1 MNLSSR
7 GLAGLFL
14 KVISEPRTLAS
25 RLGFASVVLAA
36 AFGLRYGLSLSLRE
50 LAPFLFQLPAVVVV
64 TLISGARVGFVA
76 VVALVLANGA
86 LLPAS
91 AWGSLGSNL
100 GGPAEGSFGA
110 VAGLFSFTVNA
121 LGLWLIGTLMRV
133 SVRRLNATHGALLAA
148 VTEQNTVVATLEAL
162 LQHAPVGFAFF
173 DRRLRFMRVNET
185 LARMV
190 GIPAG
195 EHVGRSLVDML
206 PQLSNAITPGLE
218 QVRATGTVLA
228 DVEVEGATPA
238 APGVWR
244 HFLVSFFPVRTKGA
258 PAGGSTAKSETGEG
272 PSSGEAIDQEPEA
285 ISLVGMIVTEITGRK
300 TAEKALAGSE
310 QRYRLLAEAL
320 PKMVWTAT
328 PDGKGDYYNRRWS
341 EYTGVTP
348 PPGEVSEWH
357 THLHPEDQGAALDA
371 WKGSLSSG
379 APYSRECRFRA
390 GDGSYRWFLC
400 RAVPV
405 RDDDGR
411 IDRWYGSCTDISEIV
426 AAREALA
433 RTNEDLER
441 LAGARTVELA
451 QANALLKQEMEDR
464 LKAEAQLRQ
473 AQKMEAVGQLTGGI
487 AHDFNNLLTVIIGNL
502 EAAER
507 RVSKDEANTDAAEIR
522 RFLDYGRQGALRAAT
537 LTQQLLAF
545 SRRQPLDP
553 RPTDINKLIT
563 GMSDMLRSA
572 LGERVTVETVLA
584 GGLWRAEIDH
594 NQLENAILNLGVNG
608 RDAMPFGG
616 TLTIET
622 ANAYLDE
629 AYCAAHEDLEPGQ
642 YVAVVVSD
650 TGTGMAEEVRARAF
664 EPFFTT
670 KGPREGT
677 GLGLSQV
684 YGFVKQSGG
693 HVMIYSAPGAGTT
706 VKLYLPRH
714 PNDVASEPV
723 PPHAHRPRGAG
734 AASVL
739 LVERDA
745 ALRALSTATL
755 RAAGHTVVEAADA
768 ACALAAL
775 EAGAA
780 PDLLFTDLRLGA
792 GPDEPDGDG
801 GPMDAHHMDGRHLA
815 DEVRRR
821 LTTIRVLFSTWH
833 AKNAAVHHGRLDHG
847 VRLLTKPFTQAELVA
862 KVTDVLEAPGNRGTV
877 LLVEDEPFVAMVA
890 RQILEDHG
898 FEVTVASHGHAALA
912 HAEAAVADLSR
923 NALVLA
929 VVDVGLPDMRGDEV
943 VRRLGAI
950 APGLPVIIATGYGT
964 QELEGEFG
972 ASPRIALMG
981 KPYDGATL
989 RNGLRKLGFDIENE

>member
-7 GLAGLFL
+7 GLVGLFL
-14 KVISEPRTLAS
+14 KIISEPRSLAS
-25 RLGFASVVLAA
+25 RLWFAGVVLAG

-50 LAPFLFQLPAVVVV
+50 LAPFLFQLPAIIVV
-64 TLISGARVGFVA
+64 TLISGARVGFGA
-76 VVALVLANGA
+76 VVALALANAA
-86 LLPAS
+86 LLPS
-91 AWGSLGSNL
+91 HAWSNL
-100 GGPAEGSFGA
+100 GSGLGAPADGGFGA

-121 LGLWLIGTLMRV
+121 LGLWLIGSLIRV

-148 VTEQNTVVATLEAL
+148 VAEQNSVVATLEAL

-173 DRRLRFMRVNET
+173 DRQLRFIRVNET

-195 EHVGRSLVDML
+195 EHVGRSLADML
-206 PQLSNAITPGLE
+206 PQLSGAITPGLE
-218 QVRATGTVLA
+218 QVRATGAVLA

-244 HFLVSFFPVRTKGA
+244 HFLVSFFPVRTQ
-258 PAGGSTAKSETGEG
+258 
-272 PSSGEAIDQEPEA
+272 GEAIG
-285 ISLVGMIVTEITGRK
+285 LVGMIVTEITGRK
-300 TAEKALAGSE
+300 TAEKALAESE

-328 PDGKGDYYNRRWS
+328 PDGKGDYYNHRWS

-348 PPGEVSEWH
+348 PAGEVSEWH
-357 THLHPEDQGAALDA
+357 THLHPEDQAAALDE
-371 WKGSLSSG
+371 WKGSLESG
-379 APYSRECRFRA
+379 KPYSRECRFRA

-441 LAGARTVELA
+441 LASARTMELA
-451 QANALLKQEMEDR
+451 RANALLKQEMEDR

-507 RVSKDEANTDAAEIR
+507 RVPRDDTNKDATDIR

-572 LGERVTVETVLA
+572 LGEKVTVETVLA
-584 GGLWRAEIDH
+584 GGLWCAEIDH

-608 RDAMPFGG
+608 RDAMPAGG

-642 YVAVVVSD
+642 YVAVFVCD
-650 TGTGMAEEVRARAF
+650 TGSGMAEEVRARAF

-693 HVMIYSAPGAGTT
+693 HVMIYSAPGEGTT

-714 PNDVASEPV
+714 PDDVAGEPV
-723 PPHAHRPRGAG
+723 DPDADHAPHTG
-734 AASVL
+734 AARVL
-739 LVERDA
+739 LVEDDA
-745 ALRALSTATL
+745 ALRALSTKAL
-755 RAAGHTVVEAADA
+755 RDAGHTVVEAADA
-768 ACALAAL
+768 ASALATL
-775 EAGAA
+775 EGGAV
-780 PDLLFTDLRLGA
+780 PDLLLTDLRLGT
-792 GPDEPDGDG
+792 
-801 GPMDAHHMDGRHLA
+801 DAQRMDGRHLA

-821 LTTIRVLFSTWH
+821 LTTVRVLFTTAY
-833 AKNAAVHHGRLDHG
+833 AKNAASENGRLDHG
-847 VRLLTKPFTQAELVA
+847 VRLLTKPFTQAELVT
-862 KVTDVLEAPGNRGTV
+862 KVKDVLEAPGHRGTV

-912 HAEAAVADLSR
+912 HAEASVPDPSR

-929 VVDVGLPDMRGDEV
+929 VVDVGLPDMNGDEV

-964 QELEGEFG
+964 QELEAEFG

-989 RNGLRKLGFDIENE
+989 RNGLRKLGFNIESE

>member
-14 KVISEPRTLAS
+14 KVISEPRSLPS
-25 RLGFASVVLAA
+25 RLAVACVVVVT

-50 LAPFLFQLPAVVVV
+50 LAPFLFQLPAIIVV
-64 TLISGARVGFVA
+64 TLISGARVGFGA

-86 LLPAS
+86 LVPAG
-91 AWGSLGSNL
+91 AWSDLASDLGN
-100 GGPAEGSFGA
+100 PRNGSFGA
-110 VAGLFSFTVNA
+110 VAALFSFTVNA
-121 LGLWLIGTLMRV
+121 LGLWIIGTLMRV

-148 VTEQNTVVATLEAL
+148 VAEQNTVVATLEAL
-162 LQHAPVGFAFF
+162 LHHAPVGFAFF
-173 DRRLRFMRVNET
+173 DGRLRFMRVNET
-185 LARMV
+185 LVRMV

-195 EHVGRSLVDML
+195 AHVGRSLADML
-206 PQLSNAITPGLE
+206 PQLSDAITPGLE
-218 QVRATGTVLA
+218 QVRATGSVLA

-244 HFLVSFFPVRTKGA
+244 HFLVSFFPVRTQ
-258 PAGGSTAKSETGEG
+258 
-272 PSSGEAIDQEPEA
+272 GEAIG
-285 ISLVGMIVTEITGRK
+285 LVGMIVTEITGRK
-300 TAEKALAGSE
+300 TAEKALAESE

-328 PDGKGDYYNRRWS
+328 PDGKGDYYNRRWA

-348 PPGEVSEWH
+348 PAGEVAEWH
-357 THLHPEDQGAALDA
+357 TFLHPEDQTAALDA
-371 WKGSLSSG
+371 WKGSLASG
-379 APYSRECRFRA
+379 DSYSRECRFRA

-441 LAGARTVELA
+441 LASARTLELA
-451 QANALLKQEMEDR
+451 QANALLKQEMDDR

-507 RVSKDEANTDAAEIR
+507 RVSRDAANTEAAEIR

-608 RDAMPFGG
+608 RDAMPSGG
-616 TLTIET
+616 TLIIET

-642 YVAVVVSD
+642 YVAVIVCD

-693 HVMIYSAPGAGTT
+693 HVMIYSAPGEGTT

-714 PNDVASEPV
+714 PDDVASEPV
-723 PPHAHRPRGAG
+723 APHPARAHHSGGAR
-734 AASVL
+734 VL
-739 LVERDA
+739 LVEEDA
-745 ALRALSTATL
+745 ALRKLGAATL
-755 RAAGHTVVEAADA
+755 RHAGHTVVEAADVGA
-768 ACALAAL
+768 ALAAL
-775 EAGAA
+775 EAGAT
-780 PDLLFTDLRLGA
+780 PDLLFTDLHL
-792 GPDEPDGDG
+792 GPDEEERSLG
-801 GPMDAHHMDGRHLA
+801 GRHLA

-821 LTTIRVLFSTWH
+821 LTTVRVLFTTAY
-833 AKNAAVHHGRLDHG
+833 AKNASVHRGRLDHG

-862 KVTDVLEAPGNRGTV
+862 KVKDVLEAPGNRGTV

-890 RQILEDHG
+890 RQILEDYG

-929 VVDVGLPDMRGDEV
+929 VVDVGLPDLRGDEV
-943 VRRLGAI
+943 VRRLAAI
-950 APGLPVIIATGYGT
+950 APDLPVIIATGYGT
-964 QELEGEFG
+964 QDLEGEFG
-972 ASPRIALMG
+972 GSPRIALMG

-989 RNGLRKLGFDIENE
+989 RNGLRKLGFDIESE

>member
-1 MNLSSR
+1 MDLSSR

-14 KVISEPRTLAS
+14 KIISEPRSLKS
-25 RLGFASVVLAA
+25 RLGFACVVLAA
-36 AFGLRYGLSLSLRE
+36 AFALRFGLSLSMRE
-50 LAPFLFQLPAVVVV
+50 LAPFLFQLPAIVVV
-64 TLISGARVGFVA
+64 TLISGARVGFA
-76 VVALVLANGA
+76 AVALLVAANAA
-86 LLPAS
+86 LLPAR
-91 AWGSLGSNL
+91 AWSDLD
-100 GGPAEGSFGA
+100 GSFGA
-110 VAGLFSFTVNA
+110 VAGLFSFTVNGF
-121 LGLWLIGTLMRV
+121 GLWLIGTLMRV
-133 SVRRLNATHGALLAA
+133 SVRRLNATHGALRAA
-148 VTEQNTVVATLEAL
+148 VAEQNTVVATLEAL

-195 EHVGRSLVDML
+195 EHVGRSLMDML
-206 PQLSNAITPGLE
+206 PHLSGAITPGLE
-218 QVRATGTVLA
+218 QVRATGAVLA

-238 APGVWR
+238 EPGVWR
-244 HFLVSFFPVRTKGA
+244 HFLVSFFPVRTKGG
-258 PAGGSTAKSETGEG
+258 PAATK
-272 PSSGEAIDQEPEA
+272 GEAIGQELTKGEAIGQEPVKGEA
-285 ISLVGMIVTEITGRK
+285 IGLVGMIVTEITGRK
-300 TAEKALAGSE
+300 KAEKALGESE

-320 PKMVWTAT
+320 PKMVWTAR
-328 PDGKGDYYNRRWS
+328 PDGTGDYYNRRWG
-341 EYTGVTP
+341 EYTGVTAP
-348 PPGEVSEWH
+348 AGEVVEWH
-357 THLHPEDQGAALDA
+357 TFLHPDDQAAALDA
-371 WKGSLSSG
+371 WKCSLASG
-379 APYSRECRFRA
+379 DPYSRECRFRA

-405 RDDDGR
+405 RDEDGR

-426 AAREALA
+426 AARQALA

-441 LAGARTVELA
+441 IASARTAELA
-451 QANALLKQEMEDR
+451 RANALLKQEMEDR
-464 LKAEAQLRQ
+464 LTAEAQLRQ

-487 AHDFNNLLTVIIGNL
+487 AHDFNNLLTVIVGNL

-507 RVSKDEANTDAAEIR
+507 RVAKDPGNKDAADIR

-545 SRRQPLDP
+545 SRRQPLNP
-553 RPTDINKLIT
+553 RPTDINTLIT
-563 GMSDMLRSA
+563 GMSEMLRSA

-608 RDAMPFGG
+608 RDAMPSGG

-629 AYCAAHEDLEPGQ
+629 AYCAAHEDLVPGQ
-642 YVAVVVSD
+642 YVAVFVSD

-693 HVMIYSAPGAGTT
+693 HVVIHSAPGAGST

-714 PNDVASEPV
+714 PDAAAPEPAAGR
-723 PPHAHRPRGAG
+723 PERPRRRGTAR
-734 AASVL
+734 VL
-739 LVERDA
+739 LVEGDADLRARDA
-745 ALRALSTATL
+745 ATL
-755 RAAGHTVVEAADA
+755 RAAGHAVTEAGDA
-768 ACALAAL
+768 AAALAAL
-775 EAGAA
+775 DGGAA
-780 PDLLFTDLRLGA
+780 PDLLVTDLDLDA
-792 GPDEPDGDG
+792 GEAGR
-801 GPMDAHHMDGRHLA
+801 MDGRDLA
-815 DEVRRR
+815 TAVRHR
-821 LTTIRVLFSTWH
+821 LTSVRVLFT
-833 AKNAAVHHGRLDHG
+833 AAYARNAVVHPGRLDHG
-847 VRLLTKPFTQAELVA
+847 ARLLKKPFSQAELVA
-862 KVTDVLEAPGNRGTV
+862 KVKDVLEAPGIRGTV
-877 LLVEDEPFVAMVA
+877 LLVEDEPFVALVA

-912 HAEAAVADLSR
+912 YAEAGVADPSR
-923 NALVLA
+923 DALVLA

-943 VRRLGAI
+943 VRRLAVI
-950 APGLPVIIATGYGT
+950 APALPVIIATGYGT
-964 QELEGEFG
+964 QDLEGEFG
-972 ASPRIALMG
+972 GIGRIALIG

-989 RNGLRKLGFDIENE
+989 RGALRNLGFDIESE